1 MEIHDFLQKT
11 RITRSKFAKMIRV
24 STSALYK
31 YLNKERE
38 PSLAIAMSIVEASG
52 GLIDYSDLLIKR
64 RKKVKSLYEIG
75 EYADRQVKYGKFEN
89 VDEWDDMLD
98 ADERGAERSEA
109 GEEDEDEDDL

>member
-1 MEIHDFLQKT
+1 MEISDFLQKT

-98 ADERGAERSEA
+98 NEEDERDERS
-109 GEEDEDEDDL
+109 EDEDDL